1 MLTFPSASEEG
12 GGSGGGNGGDNGGEL
27 ITQPTPTPE
36 TTPSGET
43 PSGETPLGEV
53 PQVDFMTVG
62 AISLVVIV
70 LGSIAYSEQNKKGK
84 NGWHKKKKLTGKWPK
99 KKGKDWV

>member
-36 TTPSGET
+36 TT